1 MAGDRFASMRK
12 QRNIQKR
19 TITFFVTVGLV
30 SIFLFADGYGFL
42 SRSVG
47 FMAVS
52 LWKTQNYAGNLWG
65 GFRNLVRSKKSLV
78 DENTKLKEDLR
89 VLSMKLLDRNLLFE
103 ENLDLKEAM
112 GRSVLDRTVL
122 ASVLAGPGQSL
133 YDTLIIDIGEDFGV
147 EIGDE
152 VLYAGNI
159 MIGKVTE
166 VLKRSSKVVLFSSP
180 GELTDVLVG
189 DEKITTTAKGRA
201 GGNYEIRLP
210 RDIAIAEGDVV
221 LLPGIMPRIVGY
233 VEYIDVK
240 TSDPFK
246 LILFRDVVDSR
257 QVREVEVVLRDKEIK
272 K

>member
-1 MAGDRFASMRK
+1 MRK

-221 LLPGIMPRIVGY
+221 LLPGITPRIVGY